1 MANDLLNQ
9 WRGFTTTDLDSLKD
23 LMDINTK
30 LANQLFRQQL
40 DVLHTAFEAAVRGTQ
55 AVTEAKDYKDFLA
68 RQSAVAAA
76 YSDQVLGIA
85 RKTNAVVNE
94 VRDELTGWAER
105 QVDESVNRTKATAKR
120 AA

>member
-1 MANDLLNQ
+1 MTTQLLNQ
-9 WRGFTTTDLDSLKD
+9 WTGYTTTDLDSLKD
-23 LMDINTK
+23 LVDINIK
-30 LANQLFRQQL
+30 LWERLFRQQL
-40 DVLHTAFEAAVRGTQ
+40 DVLNTSFEAAVRGTQ